1 MPSGRDSF
9 RRNRVAPLPVF
20 YHVYMRFLRCR
31 TNSNENAGSPRS
43 AFRAS
48 LEPQSLARLKRLQKR
63 DQIVFVLLRE
73 MQAEPGV
80 IKIERVH
87 KRRGGAIVKVW
98 RATCQPLRIGP
109 LNLPMSA
116 HFPVTIA
123 RPMSVTWVIT
133 PVELHITVKS
143 GRSDVRREP
152 STSPILSGAGTEW
165 SPTFGESWQVPQ
177 KPSMVSVCRTSLS
190 PATPVIGIFSV
201 LKRFWPRAMA
211 RRAAA
216 CSSSSSWVCA
226 VKICVSKLTIC

>member
-98 RATCQPLRIGP
+98 RATCQPSQDWSLKLADVCAFSGNHRTANVGDLRDH
-109 LNLPMSA
+109 A
-116 HFPVTIA
+116 RRVTHHRDEWKIRRSEGAIHESDIERCGHGMVSDIWRVVA
-123 RPMSVTWVIT
+123 RTAKTVDGISVQ
-133 PVELHITVKS
+133 
-143 GRSDVRREP
+143 DVVEP
-152 STSPILSGAGTEW
+152 SDSRDRD
-165 SPTFGESWQVPQ
+165 F
-177 KPSMVSVCRTSLS
+177 
-190 PATPVIGIFSV
+190 
-201 LKRFWPRAMA
+201 
-211 RRAAA
+211 
-216 CSSSSSWVCA
+216 
-226 VKICVSKLTIC
+226 